1 MSKFR
6 KVVAVLLAVFIT
18 CGTLTT
24 AFADSG
30 KAPIA
35 VSPSGTYQAE
45 KISHKDAGLGEVDGL
60 IEYES
65 GENDRG
71 QNYSWSAVGYG
82 DYIYV
87 GTCYAAI
94 WQTLKIMSQSF
105 GVSPEA
111 FKTIMNTV
119 FNGTLYVGDEV
130 NNPTDVNRS
139 VIVKIHAKTGE
150 TKIVVDPATH
160 GGYRAA
166 TAFNDKLYFVGTGAR
181 PFLLEI
187 DPKTDESKKVYE
199 ADPVSDPTI
208 STGIRALAVIDDMLA
223 VSMIGKDGA
232 SIVAS
237 KNPSA
242 GKDSFKT
249 IATQEDLLD
258 YPAYHYTD
266 AIFGGSIWDMI
277 AFNGKLYI
285 TVVTGK
291 NGNKQSFALFCG
303 EPQEDGTW
311 KYRLIAGDEKD
322 GAKYP
327 FGLGADR
334 SGAGNLM
341 VYDNHLYIG
350 GYNDPMVA
358 LPQAL
363 SMDFEGIY
371 RDLASPVNLWRMDAN
386 ENFEMVIGEPNE
398 IFPEVKGNMGAGFDN
413 NLNQYVWRMEVYN
426 DKLFV
431 GTFDIGSLAYP
442 LMQVT
447 NGDILRRSWD
457 EWKTQIKYLKELI
470 DLIKNGGIALS
481 RSSAA
486 SVSALSA
493 DVNKL
498 EDLFNKGGINDLA
511 NTQKLYEIL
520 TKINN
525 IYASIKNFLPDFIT
539 KYLDKLFNQET
550 LDNLYYFIETCKYL
564 SKGERGFDLFVTE
577 DGYNFETI
585 TRNGFGD
592 PYNHGCR
599 VFAITDLGLCV
610 GTANPFYGTQVWRI
624 DDLKNPIE
632 PTDPTDP
639 GTTEPTDPVDPT
651 DPGTTEPTDPVDPT
665 DPGTTEP
672 TDPVDPTDPGTTE
685 PTDPVDPTDPGTTE
699 PTNPVDPTDPTDDT
713 AAPSEPDTSDSS
725 SGDTDGSTQTPGL
738 GDAGI
743 GFGVALLVTA
753 TAAVVVTRKKRK

>member
-1 MSKFR
+1 MSKIK
-6 KVVAVLLAVFIT
+6 KVIAVLLAIVIV
-18 CGTLTT
+18 CGTLTV
-24 AFADSG
+24 FADSG

-82 DYIYV
+82 DYVYV

-94 WQTLKIMSQSF
+94 WQTLKIMSRNY
-105 GVSPEA
+105 GVSAEA
-111 FKTIMNTV
+111 FQVIMNTL
-119 FNGTLYVGDEV
+119 FNGELYVGDEK
-130 NNPTDVNRS
+130 NNPEDVNRT
-139 VIVKIHAKTGE
+139 VLVKIHAKTGE
-150 TKIVVDPATH
+150 TKIISGPDQS

-166 TAFNDKLYFVGTGAR
+166 VAFKDKLYFVGTGR
-181 PFLLEI
+181 EPFLMEI
-187 DPKTDESKKVYE
+187 DPTTDETRKVYIAE
-199 ADPVSDPTI
+199 TITDPSI
-208 STGIRALAVIDDMLA
+208 ATGIRALAVVGDTLA
-223 VSMIGKDGA
+223 MSTIGKDGA
-232 SIVAS
+232 SIIAS
-237 KNPSA
+237 ENPSA
-242 GKDSFKT
+242 GQDSFRT

-291 NGNKQSFALFCG
+291 GGNKQSFALFCG
-303 EPQEDGTW
+303 EPQDDGTW
-311 KYRLIAGDEKD
+311 TYRLLVGDEKD
-322 GAKYP
+322 GAKYTY
-327 FGLGADR
+327 GLGADR
-334 SGAGNLM
+334 SGAANLM

-358 LPQAL
+358 LPAAL

-371 RDLASPVNLWRMDAN
+371 KDLASPVNLWRMDAD

-398 IFPEVKGNMGAGFDN
+398 YFPEVKGNMGSGFDD

-431 GTFDIGSLAYP
+431 GTFDISGLAYP
-442 LMQVT
+442 LVQVT
-447 NGDILRRSWD
+447 NGDILKRTPE
-457 EWKTQIKYLKELI
+457 EWARQIKYLKQFIELI
-470 DLIKNGGIALS
+470 KDGSLTLP
-481 RSSAA
+481 RSAA
-486 SVSALSA
+486 NSVNALA
-493 DVNKL
+493 LDIGGL
-498 EDLFNKGGINDLA
+498 EDLFNKGGINDLVS
-511 NTQKLYEIL
+511 TQKLYEIL
-520 TKINN
+520 TKLNS
-525 IYASIKNFLPDFIT
+525 IYAMVSKYLPAEIT
-539 KYLDKLFNQET
+539 KYLDQLFNQDT

-564 SKGERGFDLFVTE
+564 SKADRGFDLFVTE

-599 VFAITDLGLCV
+599 VFAITDLGLCI
-610 GTANPFYGTQVWRI
+610 GTANPFYGTQVWRL
-624 DDLKNPIE
+624 DDLSATE

-639 GTTEPTDPVDPT
+639 SDPGTTDPTDPVDPT
-651 DPGTTEPTDPVDPT
+651 DPDTSEPSTDDDTTAPTDPSDS
-665 DPGTTEP
+665 TE
-672 TDPVDPTDPGTTE
+672 
-685 PTDPVDPTDPGTTE
+685 
-699 PTNPVDPTDPTDDT
+699 PTDDT
-713 AAPSEPDTSDSS
+713 AVPSEPDTSDST
-725 SGDTDGSTQTPGL
+725 GGNTDGSTQTPGL
-738 GDAGI
+738 GDVGV

-753 TAAVVVTRKKRK
+753 TAAVVITRKKRK

>member
-1 MSKFR
+1 MQILLTIYEMIVKIMLRYSKHFIQRKEECEMSKIK
-6 KVVAVLLAVFIT
+6 KVIAVLLAIVIV
-18 CGTLTT
+18 CGTLTV
-24 AFADSG
+24 FADSG

-45 KISHKDAGLGEVDGL
+45 KISHKDAGLREVDGL
-60 IEYES
+60 IEYDS

-71 QNYSWSAVGYG
+71 QSYSWSAVGYG
-82 DYIYV
+82 DYVYV

-94 WQTLKIMSQSF
+94 WQTLKIMSRTF
-105 GVSPEA
+105 GISVDA
-111 FKTIMNTV
+111 IKTVMNTA
-119 FNGTLYVGDEV
+119 FNGTLYLGDTE
-130 NNPTDVNRS
+130 NNPEDLNRS

-150 TKIVVDPATH
+150 TEIVVAPVLTPA

-166 TAFNDKLYFVGTGAR
+166 TVFNNKLYFVSAGST
-181 PFLLEI
+181 PSLLEI
-187 DPKTDESKKVYE
+187 DPATDESKTVYQCE
-199 ADPVSDPTI
+199 KITNPLI
-208 STGIRALAVIDDMLA
+208 STGIRAIAAINGKLALSTI
-223 VSMIGKDGA
+223 SENGA

-237 KNPSA
+237 ENPSA
-242 GKDSFKT
+242 GQDSFKT

-291 NGNKQSFALFCG
+291 GNVKQSFALFCG
-303 EPQEDGTW
+303 EEQADGTW
-311 KYRLIAGDEKD
+311 KYHLLAGAEED

-334 SGAGNLM
+334 SGAANLM

-358 LPQAL
+358 LPAAISL
-363 SMDFEGIY
+363 DFEAIY
-371 RDLASPVNLWRMDAN
+371 SDLSAPVNLWRMDAD

-398 IFPEVKGNMGAGFDN
+398 YFSEVKGNMGAGFDN

-442 LMQVT
+442 LMQFT
-447 NGDILRRSWD
+447 NGDLLDRSWE

-470 DLIKNGGIALS
+470 DLIKDGGITLP
-481 RSSAA
+481 RSAA
-486 SVSALSA
+486 TSVATLSA
-493 DVNKL
+493 DVASL
-498 EDLFNKGGINDLA
+498 EDLFNKGGIDDLV
-511 NTQKLYEIL
+511 NTQKFYEIL
-520 TKINN
+520 TKLNDV
-525 IYASIKNFLPDFIT
+525 YAKISKYLPEEIK
-539 KYLDKLFNQET
+539 KYLDPLFNQDT
-550 LDNLYYFIETCKYL
+550 LDNIYYFIETCKYL

-599 VFAITDLGLCV
+599 VFAVTDLGLCL

-624 DDLKNPIE
+624 DDLSATE

-651 DPGTTEPTDPVDPT
+651 DPDTTEPSTDDTTAPT
-665 DPGTTEP
+665 DPSDSTE
-672 TDPVDPTDPGTTE
+672 
-685 PTDPVDPTDPGTTE
+685 
-699 PTNPVDPTDPTDDT
+699 PTDDT
-713 AAPSEPDTSDSS
+713 AVPSEPDTSDST
-725 SGDTDGSTQTPGL
+725 GGNTDGSTQTPGL
-738 GDAGI
+738 GDVGV

-753 TAAVVVTRKKRK
+753 TAAVVITRKKRK